1 MAFAF
6 QVLDFLGILNILAFG
21 KTFYKTL
28 KKERLDKTIWMVWS
42 DMQKTDIEGIK
53 RRQKKGI
60 ELKLAGDG
68 QFDSRGV
75 KHL

>member
-1 MAFAF
+1 
-6 QVLDFLGILNILAFG
+6 
-21 KTFYKTL
+21 
-28 KKERLDKTIWMVWS
+28 
-42 DMQKTDIEGIK
+42 MQKTDIEGIK